1 MCDGPT
7 AQAKP
12 KYKFTTSRGVF
23 IGLLIATALTGVLV
37 AKSNPLAAWV
47 LTMALIAS
55 LVIAAGYNIKSL

>member
-1 MCDGPT
+1 
-7 AQAKP
+7 
-12 KYKFTTSRGVF
+12 
-23 IGLLIATALTGVLV
+23 V